1 MGTIKALSSFRMGY
15 NILICYFVWYLPNNK
30 NAVLAEYNTKSLPLK
45 IPRRIE
51 KNRYLQFFTNKEG
64 TAATLNLT
72 AFTLT
77 FGFPSSTKTN
87 KNINNLTSEDLSF
100 LTSYTEQYLED
111 VYHRKYLNSF
121 DSSVNLT
128 NIILS
133 PLETSSFA
141 LSYVGVANFS
151 ATQPFP
157 QLTTDSLEYVT
168 MQAFQGS
175 SKAFYLDGINNHAS
189 DSPDNVLAHINS
201 VNYSI
206 FSTTPTSTNQK
217 GTESTTPTSTNQKD
231 TAGFDTSGNDS
242 KVSGENQ
249 TSGANATD
257 SNQKSAENSTGIK
270 TGVIVASVMGGVAL
284 LVVALGGII
293 LKRRL
298 RQKHDHAS
306 GEISDRVVPSEQV
319 IPTDEANDPNSK
331 SLRVVPSYQEYSG
344 NHSFDIEGGG
354 LNNIS
359 FQGASVDNDEES
371 TSKNNMVDTTILLSS
386 PKRKYFTELSKSIG
400 KKLPKKKKKT
410 KVLKLGNEEHFQ
422 NFESPNASYA
432 YEPSDSSF
440 MDQSGASSIAPPSIL
455 VSSIGGEDRQTSGD
469 IGLDMDN
476 ASITEM
482 SLMDEDRFQ
491 RVLQIQA
498 VDDSTGNSFVLP
510 SNQYGV
516 EVGAIE
522 NPFENY
528 WDEKSTGFSLG
539 YSVDGDCNTIQSTAG
554 DSLIPK
560 SDHDLL
566 HDKKELSTLAEANL
580 PSDAK
585 TPRHSNLQKKNS
597 DLFTSNNLFLPT
609 IQDTEVVTS
618 TETISTVGQSLLPRA
633 DRKSSIN
640 DQDVNK
646 NVNRS
651 TAGDSLVNNEL
662 PLEEKKGRW
671 KSKREV
677 ATEEDAASI

>member
-1 MGTIKALSSFRMGY
+1 MGY
-15 NILICYFVWYLPNNK
+15 NILICILVWYLPNNK
-30 NAVLAEYNTKSLPLK
+30 NAVLAEYNTPSLPLK
-45 IPRRIE
+45 IPRRIK

-77 FGFPSSTKTN
+77 FGFSNTTKTN

-100 LTSYTEQYLED
+100 LTSYTEQYLGD
-111 VYHRKYLNSF
+111 VYRRKYLNSF

-128 NIILS
+128 KIILS

-141 LSYVGVANFS
+141 ISYDGVANFS

-157 QLTTDSLEYVT
+157 QLTADSLEYVT
-168 MQAFQGS
+168 MQAFQDS
-175 SKAFYLDGINNHAS
+175 SESFYVDGIKNHAR
-189 DSPDNVLAHINS
+189 DSPDDVLAYINS
-201 VNYSI
+201 VNYST
-206 FSTTPTSTNQK
+206 FSITPPSTNQK
-217 GTESTTPTSTNQKD
+217 GTE
-231 TAGFDTSGNDS
+231 GFGTSGNDS
-242 KVSGENQ
+242 TISAANQ
-249 TSGANATD
+249 TSGSNASD
-257 SNQKSAENSTGIK
+257 SNQKSAENFTGIK

-284 LVVALGGII
+284 LLVALGGMF

-298 RQKHDHAS
+298 RQKNDRTS
-306 GEISDRVVPSEQV
+306 GEISDRAVPSEQV
-319 IPTDEANDPNSK
+319 IPSDQANDSNSK
-331 SLRVVPSYQEYSG
+331 SPRVVPSNQEYGG
-344 NHSFDIEGGG
+344 NHSFESP
-354 LNNIS
+354 LT
-359 FQGASVDNDEES
+359 FQGEGEGNDEES
-371 TSKNNMVDTTILLSS
+371 ISKNNMVDTTVLLYS

-400 KKLPKKKKKT
+400 MKLPKKKNKN
-410 KVLKLGNEEHFQ
+410 KVLKFGNEEHFQ
-422 NFESPNASYA
+422 NFESPNASSA
-432 YEPSDSSF
+432 YHPSDSSF

-455 VSSIGGEDRQTSGD
+455 VSSIGGEERQTSGD
-469 IGLDMDN
+469 IGLDIDN

-498 VDDSTGNSFVLP
+498 VDDFTGNSFVLP

-516 EVGAIE
+516 EAGAIE

-528 WDEKSTGFSLG
+528 WDEKSAGFSLG

-560 SDHDLL
+560 SDHYLS
-566 HDKKELSTLAEANL
+566 HDRKEKSNLAEANL

-585 TPRHSNLQKKNS
+585 TPRHSNLQKEGS
-597 DLFTSNNLFLPT
+597 DIFTSNNLFLPT
-609 IQDTEVVTS
+609 IQDTKGVTS
-618 TETISTVGQSLLPRA
+618 TETISIVGQSLLPRA
-633 DRKSSIN
+633 DRKFSTN

-651 TAGDSLVNNEL
+651 TAGDSLVNDEL
-662 PLEEKKGRW
+662 PMEKQKGRW
-671 KSKREV
+671 TSRREI